1 MSKVR
6 AGFNI
11 DKVDWDNFKTYCVQ
25 QGSNAST
32 ELRRFI
38 NIYNKYQRSEQPGVK
53 NDFFAKIQLE
63 K

>member
-1 MSKVR
+1 MRGSFHIEKD
-6 AGFNI
+6 I
-11 DKVDWDNFKTYCVQ
+11 WEEFKTYCDQ